1 MKIANQKSFVVGLMY
16 VLVGLGFAGIAATY
30 RMGTA
35 ARMGPGY
42 FPFWLGILLAVLG
55 AILLIN
61 AISRPAAPDERLEK
75 WNVKGLIIILAS
87 VCVFAALL
95 QPMGLVV
102 SLIVLIIGSSFA
114 DDEFSW
120 LTTIVNVAVLLAI
133 SLAVF
138 VYGLGLQFPIWPT
151 VFTD

>member
-16 VLVGLGFAGIAATY
+16 VLVGLGFSGIAATY

-42 FPFWLGILLAVLG
+42 FPFWLGIVLAVLG

-151 VFTD
+151 LFTD